1 MMEELSMIEIY
12 QKFLNQGH
20 WNDLVTENKED
31 GLHAHI
37 KQERSVWVKKAIE
50 FTIKEMKSDV

>member
-1 MMEELSMIEIY
+1 MTDEWMEIY

-50 FTIKEMKSDV
+50 FTIKELNK